1 MATFNDATL
10 GVATG
15 QSTPDFGAQKK
26 SQPFVNAIKFGS
38 GYEQRVVFGIN
49 QNPKTWD
56 LTWSA
61 KSNSVSDAIENFFD
75 ARAGQESFDWTPLN
89 DDTSYKWI
97 CRTWNRT
104 HQYADINVV
113 TATFEQVFEA

>member
-15 QSTPDFGAQKK
+15 QSTPDFGAQKS
-26 SQPFVNAIKFGS
+26 SQPNVNAIKFGS

-49 QNPKTWD
+49 QNPKSWD

-61 KSNSVSDAIENFFD
+61 KSNSVADAIETFLD
-75 ARAGQESFDWTPLN
+75 ARAGQEAFYWTPIN
-89 DDTSYKWI
+89 SATQYKWV
-97 CRTWNRT
+97 CRQWART
-104 HQYADINVV
+104 HQYADINTV